1 MHWKTAIACLAGLG
15 TVVDAAINGQFELGS
30 CPVGYVLTTYLVT
43 VTESSTST
51 VNSWKA
57 GPSTAISRPA
67 IPTWNGSST
76 ISSCTTSFEA
86 AQTDGTESAPL
97 SSPNLA
103 SSPAEKSRTTTT
115 VVSDTMSTSVFDATT
130 TSVSD
135 ATITS
140 TPSLVELSQTSSS
153 SLQSLPKPL
162 VGGVVSGQATSYD
175 GGDVDGTCMFSTA
188 DYTLPAGI
196 YGAALSVDNWDS
208 AAWCGACLSVV
219 GPSGNSVKIMIVN
232 QCPGTCGLNNLDLLP
247 NGFQQLADLKVGR
260 IGVEWEIVKCDISS
274 PLFLKTKTGSSKY
287 WFSIQVVNS
296 NVPIKSLEVSTD
308 GGQTWQSTIR
318 KDYNFFEN
326 PSGFGV
332 DSVDVRI
339 TSVTGETIIVNN
351 VNSASETRTDA
362 TSNFN

>member
-1 MHWKTAIACLAGLG
+1 MYLKTAIACLTGLS
-15 TVVDAAINGQFELGS
+15 TVVNADVNGKFKTGR
-30 CPVGYVLTTYLVT
+30 CPVGYAQITYLVT

-51 VNSWKA
+51 VNPFTA
-57 GPSTAISRPA
+57 GLSTAISQ
-67 IPTWNGSST
+67 PTISTWDGSST
-76 ISSCTTSFEA
+76 ISSSPSISEATKTDSTGETSA
-86 AQTDGTESAPL
+86 T
-97 SSPNLA
+97 SP
-103 SSPAEKSRTTTT
+103 STPAEKSLSTPTTI
-115 VVSDTMSTSVFDATT
+115 
-130 TSVSD
+130 SD
-135 ATITS
+135 AIVNPTVSMVEATPTS
-140 TPSLVELSQTSSS
+140 ASSIESSQTSVVDVSQKSASS
-153 SLQSLPKPL
+153 SQGSETPL
-162 VGGVVSGQATSYD
+162 VGGIVSGQATSYD

-219 GPSGNSVKIMIVN
+219 GPRGNSIKIMIVN
-232 QCPGTCGLNNLDLLP
+232 QCPGTCGLNNIDLLP

-260 IGVEWEIVKCDISS
+260 IDVKWDIVKCDISS

-296 NVPIKSLEVSTD
+296 NVPVKSLEVSTD

-326 PSGFGV
+326 PNGFGT
-332 DSVDVRI
+332 DFVDVRI
-339 TSVTGETIIVNN
+339 TSVMGETIMVNN
-351 VNSASETRTDA
+351 VSSVSETRTDA